1 MGPFDDA
8 DHTYTNDS
16 DGMTFYGY
24 DNDDGSTTW
33 YDEDGNLDCDTYGAW
48 DDDDEW

>member
-1 MGPFDDA
+1 MAPFDDA

-24 DNDDGSTTW
+24 DDDYGHTDW
-33 YDEDGNLDCDTYGAW
+33 YDDDGNLDSSTSTYY
-48 DDDDEW
+48 DDDEW